1 MGFVRDEEFR
11 KFFYSDL
18 DHKQLKIHKP
28 HGRNYKSSELIN
40 LLIQQIENH
49 IRY

>member
-40 LLIQQIENH
+40 LLI
-49 IRY
+49 

>member
-18 DHKQLKIHKP
+18 DHKQLKIQNHTA
-28 HGRNYKSSELIN
+28 
-40 LLIQQIENH
+40 ENISH
-49 IRY
+49 QNR